1 MRTKHVGWVA
11 VWLAATCWP
20 AAGHAQSTISAEG
33 MFTTR
38 VVIGGTTF
46 GTTSPLQV
54 VGLPTLAGSL
64 VTVDGSGNIGIGGAA
79 TAPSSL
85 AVTGALSANG
95 NVTLGDASGDT
106 INFSGR
112 VNTTIL
118 WTTDNLVDMGASGAN
133 RPRDFNLARNA
144 AIGGTLGVT
153 GASTLA
159 ALSATTGSFSSTLGV
174 TGAATF
180 GADAGTA
187 DYVSRTTGWRI
198 TEPGAGDFR
207 QFFSNVLQV
216 QQFEVDLTSVIAGT
230 QRVTKSASTVSQVF
244 TCPATSATATLWV
257 KDKPSLPNARVF
269 ASGDHVSIQT
279 AARADADS
287 DGNLEFSVSDCVGVV
302 TSYADGTSG
311 NDGQQSWTFT
321 RGSATGGAGGSMSTG
336 TVVAV
341 DGVVIDYGTPGMGF
355 AETTA
360 VDGAEGGNSPYLQF
374 ARWTTSPI
382 AANVTVDC
390 RFGNLSGAYGY
401 ASASGIFGM
410 ACGSP
415 AGTNVTADA
424 TNGFRIRS
432 GTTDKFKADTS
443 GNLSLTGDLAMG
455 TAGVIRS
462 GATALDAGTGYYLSH
477 NSGTPLFRIGTMS
490 GSTLT
495 KGIRWDGSA
504 LTLKSDYLSADSN
517 GVAIPVRLGGGLLE
531 TNGLRFTG
539 STLAGAAPG
548 VYAYESGGR
557 VLGIQNSTTG
567 TGGTSVLAYATNSGG
582 TATLELAAQTG
593 GTTHVASLYATTR
606 VDVLGG
612 TVGGNG
618 TYLGLEN
625 SSAKIDRSGAIDGYY
640 AVWVDSV
647 NRRVGVNLN
656 AAPGQAW
663 VVNGGAQIAGAAV
676 LSAAMPYGTFSL
688 EYPSFR
694 EYIGDGT
701 GYSRKWSK
709 RVSST
714 TTDLMT
720 LTDAG
725 LLTIVQTTTTGAK
738 YPFVSDAGTIKA
750 KTDGLNATVTCTAGS
765 SVVIAVEYGVV
776 KSVTGTGC
784 S

>member
-1 MRTKHVGWVA
+1 MSRRRILVAGALVAALGWPVVGW
-11 VWLAATCWP
+11 
-20 AAGHAQSTISAEG
+20 AQSTISAEG

-54 VGLPTLAGSL
+54 MGLPTLAGSL

-341 DGVVIDYGTPGMGF
+341 DGVAIDYGTPGMGF

-360 VDGAEGGNSPYLQF
+360 VDGTEGGNSPYLQF
-374 ARWTTSPI
+374 ARWATSPI

-401 ASASGIFGM
+401 ASSSGIFGM
-410 ACGSP
+410 ACG
-415 AGTNVTADA
+415 AAAATNVTVDP

-432 GTTDKFKADTS
+432 GTTPKFAADTS

-462 GATALDAGTGYYLSH
+462 GATALDTATGYWLAHNAGT
-477 NSGTPLFRIGTMS
+477 PQFRIGTMS

-495 KGIRWDGSA
+495 KGIRWDGTNIK
-504 LTLKSDYLSADSN
+504 LQADT
-517 GVAIPVRLGGGLLE
+517 VAIDE
-531 TNGLRFTG
+531 TGIIVNMSSGSASAARSYKFDAGAGSGTGALAWYGTYSSG
-539 STLAGAAPG
+539 STSRTSYL
-548 VYAYESGGR
+548 
-557 VLGIQNSTTG
+557 QNSTNTSG
-567 TGGTSVLAYATNSGG
+567 WEATTTIDTSYFPGGGVAGDQSRVDFAAGGGAPSAILQVVDYDSLNSVTYTQIETSAKWVVTSG
-582 TATLELAAQTG
+582 TAELFIK
-593 GTTHVASLYATTR
+593 
-606 VDVLGG
+606 
-612 TVGGNG
+612 NG
-618 TYLGLEN
+618 Q
-625 SSAKIDRSGAIDGYY
+625 
-640 AVWVDSV
+640 
-647 NRRVGVNLN
+647 VGVNTETPAYALDVTGEIN
-656 AAPGQAW
+656 ATSTGYLR
-663 VVNGGAQIAGAAV
+663 GGALVTGA
-676 LSAAMPYGTFSL
+676 FSL
-688 EYPSFR
+688 GASASAGTMSFSHPTWTQF
-694 EYIGDGT
+694 IGDGT
-701 GYSRKWSK
+701 GYTWALAK
-709 RVSST
+709 RSSST
-714 TTDLMT
+714 TTNV
-720 LTDAG
+720 LTVNDSTNLVTALGTVAAAAFTANGSAG
-725 LLTIVQTTTTGAK
+725 IDMNANPTTCSNLQ
-738 YPFVSDAGTIKA
+738 FVKGILVA
-750 KTDGLNATVTCTAGS
+750 KT
-765 SVVIAVEYGVV
+765 
-776 KSVTGTGC
+776 GC
-784 S
+784 

>member
-1 MRTKHVGWVA
+1 MRAWVA
-11 VWLAATCWP
+11 IVAVVLSLLAAAP
-20 AAGHAQSTISAEG
+20 GQAQSSEDKINYLAVP
-33 MFTTR
+33 TR
-38 VVIGGTTF
+38 ITIGGTTF
-46 GTTSPLQV
+46 STTSTFKAT
-54 VGLPTLAGSL
+54 GLATKSSETNCLWIAA
-64 VTVDGSGNIGIGGAA
+64 DGSGALGACLA
-79 TAPSSL
+79 AAANETIAGTWTFSSALDLRSSL
-85 AVTGALSANG
+85 SNTGASNG
-95 NVTLGDASGDT
+95 
-106 INFSGR
+106 GR
-112 VNTTIL
+112 V
-118 WTTDNLVDMGASGAN
+118 WVSDAFGASGAVQ
-133 RPRDFNLARNA
+133 FQA
-144 AIGGTLGVT
+144 TLDLLGALSDSNSDLSLDDNVGIT
-153 GASTLA
+153 GA
-159 ALSATTGSFSSTLGV
+159 LGV

-341 DGVVIDYGTPGMGF
+341 DGVAIDYGTPGMGF

-360 VDGAEGGNSPYLQF
+360 VDGTEGGNSPYLQF
-374 ARWTTSPI
+374 ARWATSPI

-401 ASASGIFGM
+401 ASSSGIFGL
-410 ACGSP
+410 ACG
-415 AGTNVTADA
+415 AAAATNVTVDP

-432 GTTDKFKADTS
+432 GTTSKFAADTS

-462 GATALDAGTGYYLSH
+462 GATALDTSTGYWLAHNAGT
-477 NSGTPLFRIGTMS
+477 PQFRIGTMS

-495 KGIRWDGSA
+495 KGIRWDGTN
-504 LTLKSDYLSADSN
+504 LRLKSDTVTIDENGILVQAASSAPTTLNAYSFGVSGAGGGSN
-517 GVAIPVRLGGGLLE
+517 GV
-531 TNGLRFTG
+531 FSYYDTG
-539 STLAGAAPG
+539 STTRMTNLDNF
-548 VYAYESGGR
+548 VDSGWSAFSR
-557 VLGIQNSTTG
+557 IGIGDGSQSAE
-567 TGGTSVLAYATNSGG
+567 VVATNLGG
-582 TATLELAAQTG
+582 TAFVTLATLGSASGYVRISTNGSVKIHATPSGVHIGSGTAASQALAVAGGVQIEGSAVLAA
-593 GTTHVASLYATTR
+593 
-606 VDVLGG
+606 
-612 TVGGNG
+612 
-618 TYLGLEN
+618 
-625 SSAKIDRSGAIDGYY
+625 
-640 AVWVDSV
+640 
-647 NRRVGVNLN
+647 
-656 AAPGQAW
+656 
-663 VVNGGAQIAGAAV
+663 
-676 LSAAMPYGTFSL
+676 AMSYGTFSL